1 MKVWFPF
8 FLLHLSVS
16 GFAQFSPDQI
26 SSDFV
31 LYQRRTAFDKNMR
44 ERTINATFAQ
54 PLNPETEEKYRE
66 ALESIS
72 QFLLRSPEIEK
83 GLRTLFDNYSNLEY
97 STQRALLEAVYG
109 TYPAEYAKEIS
120 TIVREEK
127 IPKLFAMQT
136 LYLYRIRNDKNNIAL
151 LRNLL
156 RLQFPEHAKDTLL
169 HELDHYLVN
178 YENFKQQPVPE
189 IVSLFRYQ
197 RQSGLKM
204 IYSFQRWNRDHP
216 GIAVIQNADGNFA
229 RDSSGRLLLFQQ
241 LARSASDL
249 PYFITNGSTPQGI
262 YSIQGMAVSRN
273 HLIGPTPNVQ
283 LVMPNETDSVFWHT
297 PYDSTQTHLANYLH
311 LFPPSWRNY
320 APITE
325 SFYAG
330 KIGRTEIIAHGTT
343 IDPDYFKDKPFYPL
357 TPTMGCL
364 CAREN
369 WNIFNG
375 RFIDS
380 DQFKLANAFIATP
393 GDTGYLVVINIDNQ
407 QKSVSRDE
415 IEKLVAL
422 FTTSAPGQ

>member
-1 MKVWFPF
+1 MKVWFSF
-8 FLLHLSVS
+8 FLLSLSVS
-16 GFAQFSPDQI
+16 GFAQSTPDQI

-44 ERTINATFAQ
+44 ERTINAAFAQ
-54 PLNPETEEKYRE
+54 PLNTETEEKYRE
-66 ALESIS
+66 ALEAIS
-72 QFLLRSPEIEK
+72 QFLLRSPEIEN
-83 GLRTLFDNYSNLEY
+83 GFRTLFDNYSKLEY
-97 STQRALLEAVYG
+97 STQRALLEAVFG
-109 TYPAEYAKEIS
+109 TYPAEYVKDIS
-120 TIVREEK
+120 KLIREENV
-127 IPKLFAMQT
+127 PKLFAMQA
-136 LYLYRIRNDKNNIAL
+136 LYLYRIRNDNNNTAF

-156 RLQFPEHAKDTLL
+156 RLQFPEHVKDTLL
-169 HELDHYLVN
+169 LTLDHYLVN
-178 YENFKQQPVPE
+178 YNNLKQQAVPD
-189 IVSLFRYQ
+189 IISLFGYQ
-197 RQSGLKM
+197 KQSGLKM

-216 GIAVIQNADGNFA
+216 GLAVIQNTDGSFA
-229 RDSSGRLLLFQQ
+229 RDSTGRLLVFQQ
-241 LARSASDL
+241 LARSASNL

-262 YSIQGMAVSRN
+262 YSIQGTAVSRN
-273 HLIGPTPNVQ
+273 HLIGPTPNIQ
-283 LVMPNETDSVFWHT
+283 LVMPNETDSIFWHT
-297 PYDSTQTHLANYLH
+297 AYDSTQPPLANYLN

-320 APITE
+320 SPITE

-380 DQFKLANAFIATP
+380 DQFKLANAFMSTP

-407 QKSVSRDE
+407 QKAVSREE
-415 IEKLVAL
+415 IEKLVSL
-422 FTTSAPGQ
+422 FTTSVSGR